1 MLPQN
6 QDRHLWRPWR
16 PTMSFWFSTADTLLP
31 RCPEISDNVE
41 DMCFQWFSCQ
51 HDCGSTDRQMQ
62 YEHVRTRCFCVCVCS
77 CYLFWNHLWFLFGLR
92 IEYKHFTSELVA
104 GHVIKKGSYVISRK
118 TKMTLETLEFG
129 SKPFQIV
136 LGSGFIERP
145 LSTLSLSLSS
155 SSTTVSEA
163 PSIIAFALWVVK
175 AGTISKPNMINP

>member
-1 MLPQN
+1 MLKTCVSSGSAAN
-6 QDRHLWRPWR
+6 VIVEAL
-16 PTMSFWFSTADTLLP
+16 TGKCST
-31 RCPEISDNVE
+31 N
-41 DMCFQWFSCQ
+41 M
-51 HDCGSTDRQMQ
+51 
-62 YEHVRTRCFCVCVCS
+62 YEPGVFVCVCS

-163 PSIIAFALWVVK
+163 PSIIAFAL
-175 AGTISKPNMINP
+175 